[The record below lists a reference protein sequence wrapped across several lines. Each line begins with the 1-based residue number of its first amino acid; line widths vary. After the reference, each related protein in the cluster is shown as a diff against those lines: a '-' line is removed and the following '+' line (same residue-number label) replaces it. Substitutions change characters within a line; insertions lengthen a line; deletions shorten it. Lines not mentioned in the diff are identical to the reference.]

1 MRLIEC
7 KSLCMFFRILIIMGC
22 LYSSAFADIRP
33 SADASNTNDKL
44 GPFDLGAR
52 VSYVAPYLWRGI
64 PLTQGPCIQPVFWAS
79 FQELSL
85 GMFINMFGSNRDL
98 KYKNYKEL
106 DPFTGPGSQSF
117 GMINEVKLYLN
128 WKHDFAKLF
137 SLYTAYTHLA
147 YAEHKDE
154 FGYFEAYEWFD
165 KRSTYGE
172 LTIKPS
178 FQVGSCN
185 IFTEQNLVILAIKH
199 TRKGDFDTTEVNDM
213 GNYHSVYGVTFEKK
227 ASEDFTVAMTISEE
241 LANKGFLSKMVK
253 DKDEYLVTG
262 IDSWGFYQTTINL
275 MLYYQPFSW
284 FSYSVNCGTEFITN
298 KNVAYHTNP
307 NSFTISQGALIFGGM
322 HTTFTW

>member
-1 MRLIEC
+1 MRLIEG
-7 KSLCMFFRILIIMGC
+7 KRFCMFFRMVIITGC
-22 LYSSAFADIRP
+22 LYSSAFTDIWP
-33 SADASNTNDKL
+33 NSNTSLTTD
-44 GPFDLGAR
+44 GGRPFGFGGQI
-52 VSYVAPYLWRGI
+52 SYVGPYLWRGI

-117 GMINEVKLYLN
+117 SMINEIKLYLN
-128 WKHDFAKLF
+128 WKHEFTKLF

-147 YAEHKDE
+147 YAEHRDE

-178 FQVGSCN
+178 FQIGSCN
-185 IFTEQNLVILAIKH
+185 IFTEQNLVILAVKH
-199 TRKGDFDTTEVNDM
+199 TRKGDFDTTEVNDI
-213 GNYHSVYGVTFEKK
+213 GNYHSAYGVTFEKK
-227 ASEDFTVAMTISEE
+227 ASEEFTVAMTISEE

-253 DKDEYLVTG
+253 DKDEYLVVG

-275 MLYYQPFSW
+275 MLSYQPVSW
-284 FSYSVNCGTEFITN
+284 FSYSVNSGVEFITN
-298 KNVAYHTNP
+298 KNIAYHTNP

-322 HTTFTW
+322 HTTFSF